1 MTYVVTAIW
10 YAKEGEEE
18 RVAEILA
25 RNAALSAQEPGCRMF
40 IGHRSNDDSRTFFLY
55 EQYDDEAAF
64 KAHTETAHFRELV
77 LGDVVPRL
85 ERRERAFYTPIDTSD
100 L

>member
-1 MTYVVTAIW
+1 VTYVVTATW

-18 RVAEILA
+18 RVAELLA
-25 RNAALSAQEPGCRMF
+25 TNAALSELEPGCRMF
-40 IGHRSNDDSRTFFLY
+40 IGHRSVDDPRMFLLY

-64 KAHTETAHFRELV
+64 KAHTETAHFRDLV

-85 ERRERAFYTPIDTSD
+85 ERRERAFYTPIDTTSD
-100 L
+100 

>member
-1 MTYVVTAIW
+1 MVFVVAATWRAR
-10 YAKEGEEE
+10 EGEED

-25 RNAALSAQEPGCRMF
+25 TNAALSAQEPGCRMF
-40 IGHRSNDDSRTFFLY
+40 IAHRSVDDPRTFLLY

-77 LGDVVPRL
+77 LGNALPRL
-85 ERRERAFYTPIDTSD
+85 ENRERAFYMTLD
-100 L
+100 